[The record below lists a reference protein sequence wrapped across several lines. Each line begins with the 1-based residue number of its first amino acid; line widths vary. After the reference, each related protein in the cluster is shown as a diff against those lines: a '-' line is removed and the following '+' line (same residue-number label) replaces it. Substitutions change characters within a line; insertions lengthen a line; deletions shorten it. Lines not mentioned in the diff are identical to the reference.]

1 MDGIRPGGTQHTAQ
15 HTAQH
20 TTQAMRQGNK
30 PRHLQRRTP
39 SSPSPSPS
47 TYHSQQ
53 YQQARS
59 AAAEVFDRMRSLV
72 DNVSASLDGPQPTAR
87 DRLVDNWTRIQDY
100 YARDDTARKQQQQQQ
115 QISDTTIPHHLEQM
129 LHVLAREMLETADA
143 QAGEGAGGSEQPLEF
158 GPCVEYLLQYHV
170 LSDLA
175 DLADGDRPHGM
186 RAHVVRFF
194 CLFIEGIPLG
204 LLPESAIRLPLVAVM
219 RQSLRVVQGSATTA
233 VNPLRRAEP
242 SGAPRGA
249 DGRLGRGYHS
259 VLNDAAAVVLCHDL
273 LLLIVVV
280 FRRLREHAAMVY
292 LFFDWD
298 SARPAA
304 AKPSS
309 GGGGGELA

>member
-100 YARDDTARKQQQQQQ
+100 YARDDTARKQQ
-115 QISDTTIPHHLEQM
+115 
-129 LHVLAREMLETADA
+129 
-143 QAGEGAGGSEQPLEF
+143 
-158 GPCVEYLLQYHV
+158 
-170 LSDLA
+170 
-175 DLADGDRPHGM
+175 
-186 RAHVVRFF
+186 
-194 CLFIEGIPLG
+194 
-204 LLPESAIRLPLVAVM
+204 
-219 RQSLRVVQGSATTA
+219 
-233 VNPLRRAEP
+233 
-242 SGAPRGA
+242 
-249 DGRLGRGYHS
+249 
-259 VLNDAAAVVLCHDL
+259 
-273 LLLIVVV
+273 
-280 FRRLREHAAMVY
+280 
-292 LFFDWD
+292 
-298 SARPAA
+298 
-304 AKPSS
+304 
-309 GGGGGELA
+309 